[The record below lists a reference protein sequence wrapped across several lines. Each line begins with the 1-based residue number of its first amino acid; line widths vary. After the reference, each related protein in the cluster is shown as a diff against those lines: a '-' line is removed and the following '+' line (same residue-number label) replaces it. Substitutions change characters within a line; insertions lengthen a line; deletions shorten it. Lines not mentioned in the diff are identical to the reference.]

1 MAVLG
6 ICFWVIASVVT
17 YYIEEVA
24 VLCCDP
30 TQWNHTNK
38 IVVAIWALVLGP
50 FALVI
55 ALEVLLLAEMAEGVA
70 HRHPLV
76 FRHRHT
82 PG

>member
-1 MAVLG
+1 MLMLG
-6 ICFWVIASVVT
+6 IGLWLLASVIT

-30 TQWNHTNK
+30 TQWNHTNR
-38 IVVAIWALVLGP
+38 VVIAVWSLILGP

-70 HRHPLV
+70 HKHPLV
-76 FRHRHT
+76 FRH
-82 PG
+82 